1 MIDRP
6 SVYTQVL
13 REKRRAYIR
22 QVSKFTAR
30 CGDRWRSGALT
41 NERQEDEEDSER
53 ENVGDRGKG
62 REKERALT

>member
-6 SVYTQVL
+6 YMYTQVL

-30 CGDRWRSGALT
+30 CGDRWRSGALK

-53 ENVGDRGKG
+53 ENVGDRG
-62 REKERALT
+62 REKERKRER